1 MRLSETLSTA
11 LLVHSHIIVDV
22 GDCLGQLIR
31 SHRHL
36 WLAETSLP
44 PAVRARL
51 VALPVEP
58 GRVFHPSTRE
68 VLEQA
73 GEARRTREKIC
84 AASRKPDPPPS
95 TSGARGRGG
104 SPRLP
109 PFQTRPPFRP
119 ARAEAERSFHG
130 RAKRCAVIWG
140 TGEAGRPLAMT
151 VRGGLWVPASATEVD
166 CGWDEVWTPG
176 PSR

>member
-1 MRLSETLSTA
+1 MRPRAQHAPAMFWPCCWRMGSGNVRFSETLSTA
-11 LLVHSHIIVDV
+11 LSVHSHIIADV

-31 SHRHL
+31 SRRHL

-44 PAVRARL
+44 PAVRTRL

-58 GRVFHPSTRE
+58 GRVFHSSTRE

-84 AASRKPDPPPS
+84 AAFRKPDPSPS
-95 TSGARGRGG
+95 TSAARGRGG

-109 PFQTRPPFRP
+109 PLQTRPPFRP
-119 ARAEAERSFHG
+119 ARAEAERSFRGHAKSRRGAWSSGG
-130 RAKRCAVIWG
+130 R
-140 TGEAGRPLAMT
+140 GR
-151 VRGGLWVPASATEVD
+151 RGA
-166 CGWDEVWTPG
+166 
-176 PSR
+176 PSQ